1 MINYIF
7 KSLTKYTILAVII
20 ITLKIYIR
28 LANLH
33 ILQFIELK
41 TKQKIG
47 ELFSKFNSQFTPYQ
61 MPVD

>member
-1 MINYIF
+1 
-7 KSLTKYTILAVII
+7 VII

-33 ILQFIELK
+33 ILQFIKLK

-47 ELFSKFNSQFTPYQ
+47 ELFSKFNLQFTPYQ